1 MSTDARPPGGRG
13 AGAEDHLLTADGRS
27 VAVRPT
33 RTDDRDAVTA
43 LVDGLSPASR
53 AMRFGAAR
61 AGLRAEE
68 AAAIAAPPGPEGVA
82 LIALAGADRDEAV
95 AVARYDRRPGEG
107 QAELSLAVAD
117 AWQGLGLGTGLI
129 ERLLEHGRHDG
140 VDALWALVLPAN
152 RRMLEVFRHLG
163 CQVEQEIAPGEVI
176 VRLSTQI
183 DDGLED
189 AAIDRFAGAAAAS
202 MEPVMLPRSIALV
215 GASRDPASVGGA
227 VLESLLARR
236 STVRVTPVNR
246 SAAAVAGRPAVPSLT
261 EVDGPVDLAIVAVPA
276 PGVPAVAR
284 EAARRGVRGLVVLS
298 SGFSE
303 AGPAGAALE
312 EELLHVAR
320 AAGVRL
326 VGPNCLGL
334 WSGAEATGFDAT
346 FAPAAPPG
354 GSIALASQSGGL
366 GLAAF
371 AHCARRGIGL
381 SAFASLGNAADVSA
395 TDLLA
400 WWERDERTRVV
411 LLYLEGFG
419 DPRRFA
425 RLARRVC
432 RSTPVVALKAGRGP
446 AGRRGGGSHT
456 AALAADE
463 PSADALFDLAGI
475 VRVETLEEL
484 LEAGEL
490 IAGQPLPGG
499 RRVAILSNVGGPGI
513 LAADA
518 CEGHGLEVPA
528 LSAGLGESLAAAV
541 PSIAGASNPVDL
553 GAAARPEDLLLA
565 GRLIA
570 ESGEV
575 DALIVVAAPL
585 RGRDGAALRG
595 AAGLLADA
603 GVTVAGCSCGVEVA
617 SPSADDG
624 RVVPWMTFPE
634 NAARAVAHAAR
645 AGAHARRPPDPPER
659 PPGLDRA
666 AARRLLQEAP
676 EGSWLAPDAVAA
688 LLGAYGI
695 AMPRARLASSPEQAA
710 AAQAELGAPVAV
722 KVARPVVPHKSEVGG
737 VRLGC
742 GTPAA
747 AAGAFREMD
756 AALRRSGA
764 CDGVEAVVVQEMVGD
779 GVELIVG
786 STDDEVF
793 GPLVLAGIGG
803 VEAELW
809 ADRAVALAPIGR
821 GTAGELWRG
830 LRGSAQLDGWRGAP
844 GADRTTLADLVTRVA
859 WLAADQPLLAELDC
873 NPVRAPMGER
883 ALVLDARALR
893 APAPS

>member
-1 MSTDARPPGGRG
+1 M
-13 AGAEDHLLTADGRS
+13 LTADGRS
-27 VAVRPT
+27 VVVRPT
-33 RTDDRDAVTA
+33 RADDYDAIIA
-43 LVDGLSPASR
+43 LMDGLSPDSR
-53 AMRFGAAR
+53 YMRFGVAR
-61 AGLRAEE
+61 AGLRPEE
-68 AAAIAAPPGPEGVA
+68 AAAIAAPPGPEGLG
-82 LIALAGADRDEAV
+82 LIALAGADRAEAV
-95 AVARYDRRPGEG
+95 AVGRYVRRPGEG
-107 QAELSLAVAD
+107 QAELALAVAD
-117 AWQGLGLGTGLI
+117 AWQGLGLGTGLL
-129 ERLLEHGRHDG
+129 ERLLDHARRDG
-140 VDALWALVLPAN
+140 LDALWALVLPAN
-152 RRMLEVFRHLG
+152 ARMLEVFRHLG
-163 CQVEQEIAPGEVI
+163 CRVEQEVAPGEVI
-176 VRLSTQI
+176 VRLSTDI
-183 DDGLED
+183 DDGLEE
-189 AAIDRFAGAAAAS
+189 AAIDRFARAAAAS
-202 MEPVMLPRSIALV
+202 MEPVMRPASIAVV

-227 VLESLLARR
+227 VLQSLIARP
-236 STVRVTPVNR
+236 STVRVTAVNR
-246 SAAAVAGRPAVPSLT
+246 GAAAVAGRPAVPSLT
-261 EVDGPVDLAIVAVPA
+261 EVDGAVDVAIVAVPA
-276 PGVPAVAR
+276 RGVPAVAR
-284 EAARRGVRGLVVLS
+284 EAARRGVRGMVVLS

-320 AAGVRL
+320 AAGLRL

-334 WSGAEATGFDAT
+334 WSGAGAAGFDAT
-346 FAPAAPPG
+346 FAPASPPEG
-354 GSIALASQSGGL
+354 RIALASQSGGL

-371 AHCARRGIGL
+371 AHCARKGIGL
-381 SAFASLGNAADVSA
+381 SAFVSLGNAADVSA

-400 WWERDERTRVV
+400 WWERDGRTRVV

-463 PSADALFDLAGI
+463 PSANALFDLAGV

-490 IAGQPLPGG
+490 MAGQHLPAGG
-499 RRVAILSNVGGPGI
+499 RVAIVSNVGGPGI

-518 CEGHGLEVPA
+518 CEGHGLEVPV
-528 LSAGLGESLAAAV
+528 LSASLADAIGAAV
-541 PSIAGASNPVDL
+541 PSVVGASNPVDL
-553 GAAARPEDLLLA
+553 GAAARPDDMLRA

-585 RGRDGAALRG
+585 RGRDGAALRDG
-595 AAGLLADA
+595 AAPLAEA
-603 GVTVAGCSCGVEVA
+603 GVTVVGCSCGQEA
-617 SPSADDG
+617 SSSPPADG
-624 RVVPWMTFPE
+624 RVIPWMAFPE
-634 NAARAVAHAAR
+634 SAARAVAHAAR
-645 AGAHARRPPDPPER
+645 AGAHARRRPDPPER

-666 AARRLLQEAP
+666 AARRLLEAAP
-676 EGSWLAPDAVAA
+676 AESWLTPDAVGA

-695 AMPRARLASSPEQAA
+695 AMPRARLAASPGEAA
-710 AAQAELGAPVAV
+710 AAQDGLGVPVAV

-742 GTPAA
+742 RSPAA
-747 AAGAFREMD
+747 AANAFRELD

-764 CDGVEAVVVQEMVGD
+764 CDRVEAVLVQEMVDD

-786 STDDEVF
+786 STADEVF

-809 ADRAVALAPIGR
+809 ADRAVALAPVGR
-821 GTAGELWRG
+821 ATAGELWRR

-844 GADRTTLADLVTRVA
+844 GADRAALADLVNRVA
-859 WLAADQPLLAELDC
+859 WLAADQQLLAELDC
-873 NPVRAPMGER
+873 NPVRAPTGER

-893 APAPS
+893 APARD